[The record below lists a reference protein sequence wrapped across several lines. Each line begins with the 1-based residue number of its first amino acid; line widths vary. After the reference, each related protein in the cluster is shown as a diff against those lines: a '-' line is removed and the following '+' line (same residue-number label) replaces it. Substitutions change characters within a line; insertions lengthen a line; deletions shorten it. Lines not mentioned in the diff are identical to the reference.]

1 MALGQ
6 HQCGKAEP
14 ARSAVLR
21 YAWLAPERFD
31 ALVDEISD
39 VGLTRDW
46 RIFQLDLGDLD
57 AAWFPAW
64 CAHEKKGG
72 ATLVDNLPSGDGPM
86 AYRLVTSL
94 ARREHGGLCASVYEE
109 RARLKR
115 LDESFF
121 AFYMKCR

>member
-94 ARREHGGLCASVYEE
+94 ARRERGGLCASVYEE